1 VIMTDNLATILQS
14 GIYQIIGSLP
24 TESLDPVLKY
34 TLGLP

>member
-1 VIMTDNLATILQS
+1 MTDNLATILQS

-24 TESLDPVLKY
+24 TESFEPVLKY